1 MKIPKKYLHKSGK
14 LNQKLLQCNG
24 KFFKRDPHPTVSCI
38 VFNHYNHQRK
48 AQFWT
53 TSEKLKPIQKC
64 AVPTSIPQKFLKAR
78 NTLNQDALQ
87 VSGEFTMR
95 DPHPKVKGVVF
106 LAKSV
111 KGKQRWGWADK
122 VSSKP
127 KRKAP
132 DGIPSKFIHQKGASK
147 DKLNQKVLQVGG
159 RFKKRN
165 PHPKCPLIVFEG
177 CKGNK
182 QRWITLEKSLER
194 LNAGRRCNMT
204 ADQIEKA
211 KEISRKSRTKH
222 CVKIRA
228 RVAKWQKQ
236 NPKKRKEQ
244 TKRRYERVKDD
255 KDFKIK
261 RGLRNA
267 LRNIKRG
274 YKSDSTEKLLGISI
288 DACCSYIEAQFT
300 AGMTWDNMG
309 KGGWHID
316 HIIPCAFFDLTNPSH
331 QKVCFNYKNLQPL
344 WESDNCRK
352 GDKIHWSIV
361 LTLMMNNYKTI
372 GLN

>member
-14 LNQKLLQCNG
+14 LNQKLLQCKG
-24 KFFKRDPHPTVSCI
+24 EFFKRDPHPTVSGI

-78 NTLNQDALQ
+78 NTLNQYALQ

-111 KGKQRWGWADK
+111 KGKQRWGWANK

-132 DGIPSKFIHQKGASK
+132 KGIPSKFIHQKGASK
-147 DKLNQKVLQVGG
+147 NKLNQKVLQVTGS
-159 RFKKRN
+159 FKKRE

-177 CKGNK
+177 YKASG
-182 QRWITLEKSLER
+182 QRWTTLEKSLEQ
-194 LNAGRRCNMT
+194 LHAKRRCNMT
-204 ADQIEKA
+204 EERIAHQRDIKRRSDA
-211 KEISRKSRTKH
+211 KYRHKNRE
-222 CVKIRA
+222 
-228 RVAKWQKQ
+228 RVAKWQRE

-244 TKRRYERVKDD
+244 MKRHYESVKDD

-267 LRNIKRG
+267 LRNIKLG
-274 YKSDSTEKLLGISI
+274 YKNASTENLLGISI
-288 DACCSYIEAQFT
+288 DACCSHLESQFT
-300 AGMTWDNMG
+300 DDMTWDNMG

-316 HIIPCAFFDLTNPSH
+316 HIIPCALFDLTKPSH
-331 QKVCFNYKNLQPL
+331 QKVCFNYQNLQPL
-344 WESDNCRK
+344 WESDNCSK

>member
-24 KFFKRDPHPTVSCI
+24 EFFKRDPHPNVSGI

-48 AQFWT
+48 SQFWT
-53 TSEKLKPIQKC
+53 TSEKLKPIQKYNTP
-64 AVPTSIPQKFLKAR
+64 VSVPQKFLKAR

-95 DPHPKVKGVVF
+95 DPHPEVKGVVF

-127 KRKAP
+127 KKKAP
-132 DGIPSKFIHQKGASK
+132 KKIPSKFIHQKGSSK
-147 DKLNQKVLQVGG
+147 NKLNQKVLQVDGS
-159 RFKKRN
+159 FKKRD
-165 PHPKCPLIVFEG
+165 PHPECPLIVFG
-177 CKGNK
+177 GDRVSG
-182 QRWITLEKSLER
+182 QRWTTLEKSLRE
-194 LNAGRRCNMT
+194 LNAKRRANMT
-204 ADQIEKA
+204 ADQIERA
-211 KEISRKSRTKH
+211 REISRKSITRHSFKN
-222 CVKIRA
+222 RA
-228 RVAKWQKQ
+228 RVAKWQKE
-236 NPKKRKEQ
+236 NPKKRKAQ
-244 TKRRYERVKDD
+244 IKRRYERVKDD

-267 LRNIKRG
+267 LRNIKLG
-274 YKSDSTEKLLGISI
+274 YKSESTENLLGISI
-288 DACCSYIEAQFT
+288 EKCCSHIEAQFT
-300 AGMTWDNMG
+300 DGMTWDNMG

-316 HIIPCAFFDLTNPSH
+316 HIIPCAFFDLSKPSH
-331 QKVCFNYKNLQPL
+331 QKICFNYQNLQPL
-344 WESDNCRK
+344 WESDNCSK

-361 LTLMMNNYKTI
+361 LTLMINNYKTI